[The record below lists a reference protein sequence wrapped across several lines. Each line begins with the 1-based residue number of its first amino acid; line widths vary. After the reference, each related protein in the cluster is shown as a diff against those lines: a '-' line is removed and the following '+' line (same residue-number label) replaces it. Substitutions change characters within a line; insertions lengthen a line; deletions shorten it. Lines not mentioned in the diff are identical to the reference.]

1 MVSIV
6 GFLLSSMLWRNIVVL
21 LTIYPA
27 VACATAKEHICH
39 TNISS
44 DAPILE
50 TPELLQD
57 HASNSLTT
65 GENDSRNLRFDEPHK
80 NSKNDTA
87 SSDVSSPLKPQLP
100 RAQQTPTQQSLE
112 HESLVDQSAYQGK
125 HTENCLNCIT
135 EETFYTADWRT
146 YAAIGSMIIAILSL
160 ASNLMITLAHKKRDI
175 KKSLYDDLLFRDM
188 FFKPFNENLN
198 DFIQNWSA
206 KENSTFDKEEIEE
219 FITDLSKVR
228 DTTHSLQA
236 ISPSGYERLEYL
248 LDGLEE
254 MINPDPEKEIYSK
267 YVLYDIYKLLLD
279 IQEVMIEKKFEI
291 EKIQKRNFLDPLSKH
306 VED

>member
-1 MVSIV
+1 
-6 GFLLSSMLWRNIVVL
+6 
-21 LTIYPA
+21 
-27 VACATAKEHICH
+27 
-39 TNISS
+39 
-44 DAPILE
+44 
-50 TPELLQD
+50 
-57 HASNSLTT
+57 
-65 GENDSRNLRFDEPHK
+65 
-80 NSKNDTA
+80 
-87 SSDVSSPLKPQLP
+87 
-100 RAQQTPTQQSLE
+100 
-112 HESLVDQSAYQGK
+112 
-125 HTENCLNCIT
+125 
-135 EETFYTADWRT
+135 
-146 YAAIGSMIIAILSL
+146 MIIAILSL